1 MMKFVQ
7 PKAYKIAETKLID
20 DGVLAWLTDLG
31 GEECLAHVSGSDG
44 EKLIELAGRRCYKS
58 YKEGLNPNVTK
69 IRKDSD
75 VYHENVLKSGHGSVD
90 EHSSVTFAFENV
102 SRVFTHELVRHRAG
116 TAMSQESLRFVRLDK
131 LSFWMPKIF
140 KEAAE
145 KSNNPRVRSEAW
157 NEAEMLIKK
166 TLTELE
172 EVQRKLAELYDIE
185 NIKDFDMKKKLT
197 SAFRRLAPDG
207 LGTGIVFTFN
217 HRALRHVIEKRT
229 SRHAEEE
236 LRLVFGQVAEI
247 VMKDYPFI
255 YGDFEKIDT
264 GDGLFEYIPK
274 YMKV

>member
-1 MMKFVQ
+1 MKFVQ
-7 PKAYKIAETKLID
+7 PKVYKIAETKMLD
-20 DGVLAWLTDLG
+20 DNVLAWLTDMG
-31 GEECLAHVSGSDG
+31 GEECLAHVTGADG

-90 EHSSVTFAFENV
+90 EHSTVTFAFENV

-131 LSFWMPKIF
+131 LSFWMPVIF
-140 KEAAE
+140 KQEADKVNPELYAE
-145 KSNNPRVRSEAW
+145 VEK
-157 NEAEMLIKK
+157 LIVE
-166 TLTELE
+166 TLVTLE
-172 EVQRKLAELYDIE
+172 NVQTKLAKLYDIE
-185 NIKDFDMKKKLT
+185 NMKDFNTKKMLT

-217 HRALRHVIEKRT
+217 HRALRHVLEKRT

-247 VMKDYPFI
+247 AIRDYPFI

-264 GDGLFEYIPK
+264 GDGLFEYAPK
-274 YMKV
+274 YAKV